1 MEEQY
6 KQEEKSPQEQR
17 HPRPW
22 SRLLSRILRTGTRLF
37 LGLFLVVFLLG
48 LLLQLPFVQKAV
60 VRQITHS
67 MERTL
72 QVPVSIQSFRLGWKG
87 QLNLGEVFIG
97 GPESGDTLLAS
108 RGISVW
114 FNPNPISIIQN
125 GLSVEELRI
134 EGTHFRLQQVG
145 SGNQTNLQVLLD
157 RLFPASVEK
166 KAPKRPFQ
174 LRLKRLILDEVR
186 FTKTDGQRGN
196 TLYAYLKHGEARIGD
211 MDLPGKILRVRTLT
225 LQNPVLRIGSYPS
238 APGYV
243 FPEETTSASD
253 STLGWTLEV
262 GKMELHRGSFR
273 SDNYAVEP
281 EYIPTPGFL
290 NYRHLYASEIE
301 MVVRRFQ
308 YEQETFSGSLENL
321 NFQEQNGLKIKHFS
335 VDEVLVNGSEATL
348 NGLRLR
354 TPDSDVGDT
363 LQFKYAAY
371 SDFGDFPNKVRMDA
385 RFSRSKIAIPDLWMF
400 APKLETVALFAENRE
415 EILSIDG
422 RISGRVNTLAGQ
434 GLRISLRDGSRIEGA
449 FSSRNLA
456 VKHEEA
462 LNLRLSRFS
471 SSVRKMRA
479 IFPGLKLPPSFDKL
493 GHLDFSGS
501 FTGFF
506 EDFVAYGNLRTD
518 LGTARMDM
526 QMVVRQGKER
536 ASYSGKLQL
545 IDFNLG
551 KWTNNPDLG
560 LVSLN
565 TRIANGKGLTAETA
579 MAELNAEIQKL
590 TFKGYNYQNALLE
603 GTLRSNQFNGN
614 FSIRDENIDFSFLG
628 RVDFSRDVPQYSFKA
643 DVNHIALRPLHL
655 SGNRDISIGGEIA
668 LDFRNTAF
676 SDIEGQAH
684 IRAFRVA
691 EGGQMYQMDSATLAT
706 RLDPL
711 GNKVFSIESDVLQA
725 QFSGLFEIER
735 IPAMMLQHIA
745 THYPNFSRRFGLK
758 STEKKRRPSRFD
770 FSLEVLNSKGFENL
784 IDRRLGSLSGIR
796 AAGFFDN
803 QKAILKANVES
814 DWLQF
819 DRIYAEDIAFFMDTK
834 GGSGSVDFG
843 INRIVLNEKQE
854 FEPITALM
862 LIHGDTLDYGL
873 NYARKNRESTPKGMD
888 NLNINGQLVAI
899 DSNTLVNRIVYSEV
913 ELLGKAWKI
922 NPENKVVLG
931 KDYIRV
937 SDFRLVQDD
946 KVILLQ
952 NKGSEG
958 LALSLSRMDI
968 NELNPIIGF
977 RPIAFG
983 GRMNISVSAEDI
995 FRQRNLSLAAVSDT
1009 FYMNRDD
1016 WGILR
1021 IDAHVE
1027 DNKHPVHGFI
1037 SLTRDTVQFIGEG
1050 FFNLADIGEQPM
1062 QKKGYF
1068 DLNVNIHSFP
1078 LAVAEYFIGETI
1090 SHTHGYFD
1098 ADVHFSGDFVKPRT
1112 TGEIYLFDGGV
1123 TIDFLKT
1130 HYTVDRAVAKV
1141 NDFLFDV
1148 TGTILKDK
1156 YGNSGRLVGGVA
1168 HRYLHKFGFDARL
1181 VTDRMLALDTKKGD
1195 NSTFY
1200 GHAVG
1205 KGEVVFSGLF
1215 QRPDIYVNAQVGEDT
1230 RIVIPV
1236 TEERTAS
1243 SLNFITFVDKDKSG
1257 ATASRGGT
1265 TSTAGESGVS
1275 FEMDLVATEPAI
1287 LQIIFNE
1294 QAGDIIEGM
1303 GRANLRFMVP
1313 RNGSFQMFGDVVIE
1327 RGEYLFTLYN
1337 VINKDFDIRRGGTLT
1352 WSGDPFKAIMNIE
1365 AEYKDLKAPV
1375 SNFIQEF
1382 LSGASDKTRSL
1393 AAQNTDVDL
1402 TLKLQGD
1409 LLKPAVTFDIAFPSL
1424 RGELESYAGNKLRLL
1439 QRDPNEMNKQIFGLI
1454 VAGQFL
1460 PADFSFQGSQ
1470 IIYNTVSEMLSN
1482 QLSLLLTELFSDLVG
1497 GGPALSGLDFDIAY
1511 SQYQSSVAQTPGTS
1525 SLNRGN
1531 ELQVSLRQNYFN
1543 DRLSILVGGN
1553 IGLGNSSWRTA
1564 VGASGAFIGNDVV
1577 IEYALVED
1585 RSLKLRIYQKLQPD
1599 IGGRILQIGSGLSYR
1614 REYDTFGEF
1623 LRSMKEGL
1631 RKPWQK
1637 GPVNR
1642 RSINKD
1648 TLLPAFPGVMVDST
1662 SLR

>member
-6 KQEEKSPQEQR
+6 KQAQETPDKKR
-17 HPRPW
+17 TGRRVL
-22 SRLLSRILRTGTRLF
+22 RLFSILRRVGTRVF
-37 LGLFLVVFLLG
+37 MGIFLLVFS
-48 LLLQLPFVQKAV
+48 LVLALQLPFVQKVV
-60 VRQITHS
+60 VRQIASS

-72 QVPVSIQSFRLGWKG
+72 AVPVSIEAFRLGWRG
-87 QLNLGEVFIG
+87 ELTLGEVFIG
-97 GPESGDTLLAS
+97 GLEAGDTLLSCRA
-108 RGISVW
+108 IAVQ
-114 FNPNPISIIQN
+114 FNPNPISILRS
-125 GLSVEELRI
+125 GLAVEVLRI
-134 EGTHFRLQQVG
+134 QGTRFHLQQVV
-145 SGNQTNLQVLLD
+145 SADKTNLDILLE
-157 RLFPASVEK
+157 RLFPAPTEK
-166 KAPKRPFQ
+166 KDTRRPFE
-174 LRLKRLILDEVR
+174 LRLNKLILDDIQ
-186 FTKTDGQRGN
+186 FTKTDKQRGN
-196 TLYAYLKHGEARIGD
+196 SLVAYLRHGEASLKTI
-211 MDLPGKILRVRTLT
+211 DLPHKKLEVRDLT
-225 LQNPVLRIGSYPS
+225 LLSPVLRVASYPS
-238 APGYV
+238 APDYV
-243 FPEETTSASD
+243 FQEDTTAAAD
-253 STLGWTLEV
+253 STARWKVQVARMVLKDG
-262 GKMELHRGSFR
+262 RFR
-273 SDNYAVEP
+273 SDNYAAEP
-281 EYIPTPGFL
+281 EFIPTPGFL
-290 NYRHLYASEIE
+290 NYRHLHASDIAL
-301 MVVRRFQ
+301 VVRRFQ
-308 YEQETFSGSLENL
+308 YQQESFSGSLENL

-335 VDEVLVNGSEATL
+335 VKEVLVNGSEATL

-385 RFSRSKIAIPDLWMF
+385 RFAHSKIAIPDLWMF
-400 APKLETVALFAENRE
+400 APKLETVALFAENRKE
-415 EILSIDG
+415 VLSIDG

-434 GLRISLRDGSRIEGA
+434 GLRIALRDGSRIEGA

-479 IFPGLKLPPSFDKL
+479 VFPGLKLPPSFDKL

-526 QMVVRQGKER
+526 QMVVRGGKER
-536 ASYSGKLQL
+536 ASYSGRLQL

-560 LVSLN
+560 LVTLN
-565 TRIANGKGLTAETA
+565 TRIVDGRGLTAETA

-922 NPENKVVLG
+922 NPDNKVVLG

-952 NKGSEG
+952 NKGTQG

-983 GRMNISVSAEDI
+983 GRMNISVSAEDV

-1027 DNKHPVHGFI
+1027 DTKHPVHGFI

-1112 TGEIYLFDGGV
+1112 TGEIYLFNGGV

-1181 VTDRMLALDTKKGD
+1181 VTDRLLALDTRKGD

-1215 QRPDIYVNAQVGEDT
+1215 QRPDIYVNAQVGADT
-1230 RIVIPV
+1230 RSVIPV
-1236 TEERTAS
+1236 TEDCGFR
-1243 SLNFITFVDKDKSG
+1243 V
-1257 ATASRGGT
+1257 
-1265 TSTAGESGVS
+1265 
-1275 FEMDLVATEPAI
+1275 
-1287 LQIIFNE
+1287 
-1294 QAGDIIEGM
+1294 
-1303 GRANLRFMVP
+1303 
-1313 RNGSFQMFGDVVIE
+1313 
-1327 RGEYLFTLYN
+1327 
-1337 VINKDFDIRRGGTLT
+1337 
-1352 WSGDPFKAIMNIE
+1352 
-1365 AEYKDLKAPV
+1365 
-1375 SNFIQEF
+1375 
-1382 LSGASDKTRSL
+1382 
-1393 AAQNTDVDL
+1393 
-1402 TLKLQGD
+1402 
-1409 LLKPAVTFDIAFPSL
+1409 
-1424 RGELESYAGNKLRLL
+1424 
-1439 QRDPNEMNKQIFGLI
+1439 
-1454 VAGQFL
+1454 
-1460 PADFSFQGSQ
+1460 
-1470 IIYNTVSEMLSN
+1470 
-1482 QLSLLLTELFSDLVG
+1482 
-1497 GGPALSGLDFDIAY
+1497 
-1511 SQYQSSVAQTPGTS
+1511 
-1525 SLNRGN
+1525 
-1531 ELQVSLRQNYFN
+1531 
-1543 DRLSILVGGN
+1543 
-1553 IGLGNSSWRTA
+1553 
-1564 VGASGAFIGNDVV
+1564 
-1577 IEYALVED
+1577 
-1585 RSLKLRIYQKLQPD
+1585 
-1599 IGGRILQIGSGLSYR
+1599 
-1614 REYDTFGEF
+1614 
-1623 LRSMKEGL
+1623 LRS
-1631 RKPWQK
+1631 
-1637 GPVNR
+1637 
-1642 RSINKD
+1642 
-1648 TLLPAFPGVMVDST
+1648 
-1662 SLR
+1662 